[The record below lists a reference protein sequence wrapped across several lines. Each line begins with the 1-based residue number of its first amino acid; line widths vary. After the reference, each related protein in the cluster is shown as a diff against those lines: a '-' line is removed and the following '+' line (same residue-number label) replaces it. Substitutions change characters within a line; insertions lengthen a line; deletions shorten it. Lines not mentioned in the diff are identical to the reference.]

1 MSDREGARAGGSAM
15 VHGSHTQWACRLGGR
30 RAGNVGIC
38 GEDGDGNMRGQTGTG
53 TGRQAV

>member
-1 MSDREGARAGGSAM
+1 M